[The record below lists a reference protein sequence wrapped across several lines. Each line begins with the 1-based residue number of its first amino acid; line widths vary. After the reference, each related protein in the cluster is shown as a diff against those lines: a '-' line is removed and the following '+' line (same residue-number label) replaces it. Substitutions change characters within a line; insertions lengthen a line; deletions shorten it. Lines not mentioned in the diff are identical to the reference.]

1 MKKELKTTK
10 AIVTHILERDVQ
22 ARNSDNYLYVEVLKT
37 ISSRDFNLAPVEY
50 MSLDH
55 FFEWLGK
62 ENCPY
67 PGFETVRRARQK
79 VQAEFP
85 HLAASER
92 VQEFRA
98 ENETAFREF
107 ARG

>member
-1 MKKELKTTK
+1 MKKRLNTTK
-10 AIVTHILERDVQ
+10 AIVLEVLEKDVQ
-22 ARNSDNYLYVEVLKT
+22 ARNSDNHLYLQVLRI
-37 ISSRDFNLAPVEY
+37 ISQKHDLPLADY
-50 MSLDH
+50 MSLDR

-62 ENCPY
+62 DNCPY

-79 VQAEFP
+79 VQAEYP

>member
-1 MKKELKTTK
+1 MRDLKTTK
-10 AIVTHILERDVQ
+10 GIVTYILEHDEK
-22 ARNSDNYLYVEVLKT
+22 ARNSDNHLYLQVLRVINVNRFDIEP
-37 ISSRDFNLAPVEY
+37 ISFVSVVDFLETLNKA
-50 MSLDH
+50 D
-55 FFEWLGK
+55 
-62 ENCPY
+62 CPY

-79 VQAEFP
+79 VQAEYP

-98 ENETAFREF
+98 ENEADFREF